1 MSLKFIASLG
11 LTILTLVSCQKSA
24 PDTLA
29 YQIISTRPHDES
41 AYTQGLQLLDGRLY
55 ESSGQYGDSALREIE
70 PLTGKILRK
79 RPLAKNVFGEGLTIL
94 GKEMWV
100 LTWKENT
107 AFVFDPE
114 TFKPIR
120 SHTYQGEGWGLT
132 NDGKLLIMS
141 DGSSD
146 LKFIDPKNFSLVRTL
161 SVKDGSSPVNSLNEL
176 EMIDGQI
183 FANIYQTDRIVRISP
198 ETGLVTGWLDLKG
211 LKHQLSKPNRADV
224 LNGIAF
230 DKATGNL
237 LVTGKYWPQM
247 FEIKI
252 SKK

>member
-1 MSLKFIASLG
+1 MSLKSIASLV
-11 LTILTLVSCQKSA
+11 LAIATLSSCQKSA

-29 YQIISTRPHDES
+29 YQIISTRPHDDS

-55 ESSGQYGDSALREIE
+55 ESAGQYGESALREID
-70 PLTGKILRK
+70 PATGKVLRK
-79 RPLAKNVFGEGLTIL
+79 RPLAKTVFGEGLTIL
-94 GKEMWV
+94 NKEMWV

-107 AFVFDPE
+107 AYVFDPE

-132 NDGKLLIMS
+132 NDGKQLIMS
-141 DGSSD
+141 DGGSD
-146 LKFIDPKNFSLVRTL
+146 LKFIDPKDFSVVKTL
-161 SVKDGSSPVNSLNEL
+161 PVKDGTTSVKNLNEL
-176 EMIDGQI
+176 EMVDGQI
-183 FANIYQTDRIVRISP
+183 FANIYQSDRVARISP

-211 LKHQLSKPNRADV
+211 LKHQLSSPNRADV
-224 LNGIAF
+224 LNGIAY

-237 LVTGKYWPQM
+237 LVTGKYWPQL

>member
-1 MSLKFIASLG
+1 MSLKSFASL
-11 LTILTLVSCQKSA
+11 LFVITTLASCQKSA
-24 PDTLA
+24 PDTLT
-29 YQIISTRPHDES
+29 YQIISTRPHDDS
-41 AYTQGLQLLDGRLY
+41 AYTQGLQLLDGRLF
-55 ESSGQYGDSALREIE
+55 ESAGQYGESALREID
-70 PLTGKILRK
+70 PATGKVLRK
-79 RPLAKNVFGEGLTIL
+79 RPLAKTVFGEGLTIL

-107 AFVFDPE
+107 VYVVDPE

-132 NDGKLLIMS
+132 NDGKRLIMS

-146 LKFIDPKNFSLVRTL
+146 LKFIDPGDFSVLKTL
-161 SVKDGSSPVNSLNEL
+161 PVKDGRTSVQNLNEL
-176 EMIDGQI
+176 EMVDGQI
-183 FANIYQTDRIVRISP
+183 FANIYLTDRIARISP

-211 LKHQLSKPNRADV
+211 LKHQLSKPNHADV
-224 LNGIAF
+224 LNGIAL
-230 DKATGNL
+230 DKSTGHL